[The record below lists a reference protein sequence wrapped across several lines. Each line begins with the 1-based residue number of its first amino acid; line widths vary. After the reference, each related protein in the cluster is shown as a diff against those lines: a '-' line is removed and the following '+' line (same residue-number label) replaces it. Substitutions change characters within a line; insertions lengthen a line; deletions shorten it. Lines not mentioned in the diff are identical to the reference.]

1 MYKHLVLWRLKAD
14 TSNKPALAQEIKRRL
29 DSLPAVIKEIRQY
42 EVGINIGAYDAS
54 FFDIGLI
61 SAFDDQAAFMRYIR
75 YPEHD
80 AVVAFVSANT
90 ADEQIVDFE
99 S

>member
-14 TSNKPALAQEIKRRL
+14 TPDKPALAREIKRRL
-29 DSLPAVIKEIRQY
+29 DSLPTVIKEIRQY

-54 FFDIGLI
+54 FFDVGLI
-61 SAFDDQAAFMRYIR
+61 AAFDDRAGFLRYIQ

-80 AVVAFVSANT
+80 AVVAFITSVT
-90 ADEQIVDFE
+90 TDEQIVDFE
-99 S
+99 T